1 MPVEVSVII
10 PTHNRCNSLKKTLY
24 SLINQTYPKENY
36 ELIVI
41 DDGGS
46 DATERMV
53 ESIKKNTHLN
63 IKYFWQKNQGPAA
76 ARNLGIKHVS
86 ADIIAFTD
94 DDCIVHPDWLENIA
108 KAYEKNPDAM
118 IIGGETLPPKGRIV
132 AAVGQG
138 LTKNAFFDY
147 VDGKKQAIFFPTCNA
162 SFRREVFDN
171 AGLFDTDF
179 PLAAGEDLEFCWRC
193 FKKGMKLLYQPQIK
207 VTHYCAANLKQYA
220 KQSFNYGRGNYLTKL
235 KQPDHPE
242 IKGIETNRG
251 WRFFGYCI
259 KEFIYTIPF
268 ALIFTGRLKKKEKI
282 TGFFNSC
289 GVFVTLIVH
298 KISYLAGTVS
308 EHNLAYRTQRI

>member
-1 MPVEVSVII
+1 MLKITIAVPTYNRGKSISATLKAIAEQKFPRGSYEII
-10 PTHNRCNSLKKTLY
+10 
-24 SLINQTYPKENY
+24 
-36 ELIVI
+36 IV
-41 DDGGS
+41 DDGGKDS
-46 DATERMV
+46 TKEIVNDF
-53 ESIKKNTHLN
+53 SKKSGVP
-63 IKYFWQKNQGPAA
+63 IKYLWQENRGPAA
-76 ARNLGIKHVS
+76 ARNLAIKNS
-86 ADIIAFTD
+86 KAPIIAFTD

-108 KAYEKNPDAM
+108 KAHEKNPDAM